1 MTLHRKDTQKFHTI
15 VAFLKEIEYN
25 PVFDSQTKQSTVEM
39 PILPGFSNGAVSF

>member
-25 PVFDSQTKQSTVEM
+25 AL
-39 PILPGFSNGAVSF
+39 ILK

>member
-25 PVFDSQTKQSTVEM
+25 ALLLKSD
-39 PILPGFSNGAVSF
+39 

>member
-25 PVFDSQTKQSTVEM
+25 PVFDSYENRKS
-39 PILPGFSNGAVSF
+39 L